1 MRCSCMI
8 KKEEIID
15 ACKEIFIKNEVLTDE
30 EDICAIEK
38 KVSSLDSLTNVTI
51 LIEIEEKFGFTIPDE
66 YLSENVL
73 SNIDSLV
80 GLIQEFSTE

>member
-1 MRCSCMI
+1 ML

-15 ACKEIFIKNEVLTDE
+15 VCKEILIKNEALTGE
-30 EDICAIEK
+30 EDIYAIEK

-51 LIEIEEKFGFTIPDE
+51 LMEIEEKFDFTIPVE
-66 YLSENVL
+66 YLAENVL

-80 GLIQEFSTE
+80 GLIQEFSTK

>member
-1 MRCSCMI
+1 ML

-15 ACKEIFIKNEVLTDE
+15 VCKEILIKNEALTGE
-30 EDICAIEK
+30 EDIYAIEK

-51 LIEIEEKFGFTIPDE
+51 LMEIEEKFDFTIPDE
-66 YLSENVL
+66 DLAENVL

-80 GLIQEFSTE
+80 GLIQEFSTK

>member
-1 MRCSCMI
+1 MI

>member
-1 MRCSCMI
+1 ML

-15 ACKEIFIKNEVLTDE
+15 VCKEILIKNEALTGE
-30 EDICAIEK
+30 EDIYAIEK

-51 LIEIEEKFGFTIPDE
+51 LMEIEEEFDFTIPDE
-66 YLSENVL
+66 YLAENVL

-80 GLIQEFSTE
+80 GLIQEFSTK